1 MQFVKSR
8 GSVTGSTGVGDQIV
22 NQLLSKTDGVE
33 QLNNIT
39 VTGTTSRID
48 FIDEALLQ
56 PRRHNLY

>member
-1 MQFVKSR
+1 
-8 GSVTGSTGVGDQIV
+8 VTGSTGGSDRIV

-33 QLNNIT
+33 QLNNII

-48 FIDEALLQ
+48 LIDEALLQ